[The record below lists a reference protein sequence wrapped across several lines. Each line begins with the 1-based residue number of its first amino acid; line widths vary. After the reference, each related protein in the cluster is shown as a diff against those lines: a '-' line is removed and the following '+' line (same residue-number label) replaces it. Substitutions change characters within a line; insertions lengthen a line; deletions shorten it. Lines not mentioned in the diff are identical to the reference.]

1 MSSGAIVCICGAV
14 FHERNREA
22 ARLLK
27 VRTPPS
33 ARSLTSPVWR
43 SRIIRR
49 SLVLA
54 CLLSALAPAAAHA
67 SASQQLVFDAR
78 RDVLD
83 PAKRGEALDELKR
96 LGADQLRLLVYWK
109 DVAPQAEARE
119 TPGGDLRDPAAYSWG
134 AYDDVMAAARERD
147 IPVLLTLSLPGPK
160 WAMRERDDYLT
171 YPSATQ
177 FGRFVEAAGRRYG
190 TQVATWAIGN
200 EPNHPDFL
208 RPQYRRGEAV
218 SPRIYRQLF
227 RASTS
232 ALDATGNADDTV
244 LIGETLP
251 RGSRG
256 RSVAP
261 LAFLRGVLCLNR
273 SYRETRSCGRL
284 DADGWA
290 HHPYTTQAGP
300 FFKSPNRDDVTIGT
314 LSRLTSALDR
324 AARTGNIA
332 RRLPIW
338 LTEFGVQ
345 STPDR
350 FAGVSL
356 SRQVEYRAIGE
367 RISYA
372 TSRVVAFSQYLLTDD
387 PPVEGV
393 TASRRY
399 GNFESGLRF
408 STGREKPAL
417 DSFRLPLVALRSGSA
432 VSLWGLVRPATGRT
446 RVEVLVKDRGGRAY
460 RSLKTVT
467 TNSAGGFVLRT
478 AHRSGRRYQ
487 LRWNGELGTSAR
499 IVSRP

>member
-1 MSSGAIVCICGAV
+1 MRRAHAREVSQDRNAAAATLFGRSGAPNACPALVPEGG
-14 FHERNREA
+14 
-22 ARLLK
+22 
-27 VRTPPS
+27 
-33 ARSLTSPVWR
+33 

-49 SLVLA
+49 SLALA
-54 CLLSALAPAAAHA
+54 CLLCFLLPAAAHA
-67 SASQQLVFDAR
+67 KASQQLVFDAR
-78 RDVLD
+78 RDLLD
-83 PAKRGEALDELKR
+83 ASKRDETLGELQR

-109 DVAPQAEARE
+109 DVAPQPDATSA
-119 TPGGDLRDPAAYSWG
+119 PAGDLSDPG
-134 AYDDVMAAARERD
+134 AYNWGQYDEVIAAAGRRN
-147 IPVLLTLSLPGPK
+147 IPVLVTLTLPGPK
-160 WAMRERDDYLT
+160 WAMRDRKDYLT
-171 YPSATQ
+171 YPSPSQ
-177 FGRFVEAAGRRYG
+177 FGRFVTAAGRHWG
-190 TQVATWAIGN
+190 GQVSTWAIGN

-208 RPQYRRGEAV
+208 RPQYRKGEAV
-218 SPRIYRQLF
+218 SPRVYRQLF
-227 RASTS
+227 RAATS
-232 ALDATGNADDTV
+232 AFDATGNGDDTI

-356 SRQVEYRAIGE
+356 SKQTEYRAIGE
-367 RISYA
+367 RLSYS

-393 TASRRY
+393 SAS
-399 GNFESGLRF
+399 
-408 STGREKPAL
+408 
-417 DSFRLPLVALRSGSA
+417 
-432 VSLWGLVRPATGRT
+432 
-446 RVEVLVKDRGGRAY
+446 
-460 RSLKTVT
+460 
-467 TNSAGGFVLRT
+467 
-478 AHRSGRRYQ
+478 
-487 LRWNGELGTSAR
+487 
-499 IVSRP
+499 

>member
-1 MSSGAIVCICGAV
+1 LEDLS
-14 FHERNREA
+14 
-22 ARLLK
+22 
-27 VRTPPS
+27 TPN
-33 ARSLTSPVWR
+33 ARSTPVP
-43 SRIIRR
+43 SRRPRIFRR
-49 SLVLA
+49 CIVLA
-54 CLLSALAPAAAHA
+54 CLLCLALPAAAHA
-67 SASQQLVFDAR
+67 KASQQLVFDAR
-78 RDVLD
+78 RDLLD
-83 PAKRGEALDELKR
+83 PSKRDAALDELQR

-109 DVAPQAEARE
+109 DVAPQAEA
-119 TPGGDLRDPAAYSWG
+119 TSAPAGDLSDPAVYNWG
-134 AYDDVMAAARERD
+134 AYDGVIDAARRRN
-147 IPVLLTLSLPGPK
+147 IPVLVTVTLPGPK
-160 WAMRERDDYLT
+160 WAMRDRKDFLT

-177 FGRFVEAAGRRYG
+177 FERFMTAVGRHWGE
-190 TQVATWAIGN
+190 QVSTWAIGN

-208 RPQYRRGEAV
+208 RPQYRNGEAV
-218 SPRIYRQLF
+218 SPRVYRQLF
-227 RASTS
+227 RASTK

-314 LSRLTSALDR
+314 LSRLTRALDR
-324 AARTGNIA
+324 AARTRNIA

-356 SRQVEYRAIGE
+356 SKQVEFRAIGE
-367 RISYA
+367 RIAYS
-372 TSRVVAFSQYLLTDD
+372 TSRVVTFSQYLLTDD

-393 TASRRY
+393 SASRRY

-408 STGREKPAL
+408 STGRAKPIL
-417 DSFRLPLVALRSGSA
+417 DSFRLPLVALRSGRR
-432 VSLWGLVRPATGRT
+432 VSLWGLARPATGRT
-446 RVEVLVKDRGGRAY
+446 QVTVLMKDRGGRSY
-460 RSLKTVT
+460 RPLRTVT
-467 TNSAGGFVLRT
+467 TNSAGGFTLRT
-478 AHRSGRRYQ
+478 SYRSGRRYRLQ
-487 LRWNGELGTSAR
+487 WNGELGTSVR
-499 IVSRP
+499 VLSRR